1 MIEKNGSKVVD
12 KCAACGKLL
21 TIDNRRYLIN
31 NKIVI
36 CSDCYEKAE
45 DSLLKGGKNNAGEE
59 G

>member
-31 NKIVI
+31 NKIII

-45 DSLLKGGKNNAGEE
+45 DSLLKGGKNNAG
-59 G
+59 